1 MDKVDTGINGGA
13 PHKNHIVDLAGVPD
27 LHGPRRASDA
37 VARRQVSRQRYS
49 PERHAL
55 AIGDG
60 VVHT

>member
-1 MDKVDTGINGGA
+1 
-13 PHKNHIVDLAGVPD
+13 
-27 LHGPRRASDA
+27 